1 MILMI
6 MICNQFNYYQNK
18 FDTAS
23 CIGLIVK
30 IEIAVINI
38 FLI

>member
-1 MILMI
+1 

-18 FDTAS
+18 FDTAA

-30 IEIAVINI
+30 IEISIINI
-38 FLI
+38 F